1 LAPHRAGTVLRVRIR
16 VIDAFTEKPFA
27 GNPAGVCLLDDGFPD
42 AAWMQSVAAEMNH
55 SETAFAHPREDGGW
69 ELRWFTPKVEVKLCG
84 HATLATVHALHSDG
98 LIGDSVRFHCLSGV
112 LTAAVAEE
120 ITLDFPAAPPVEI
133 DAPPGVTEALGAAP
147 AEILGTGALNDLLT
161 VFDDE
166 ATVRGLAPDFA
177 AVARISD
184 FRAII
189 ATAPGADFDY
199 VSRFFAPR
207 VGIDEDPVTGGAHT
221 ALAPYW
227 AARLSRDPLVG
238 FQASPRGGV
247 VGTSVH
253 GDRVHLRGR
262 AVTVLDGTLA
272 VNTP

>member
-1 LAPHRAGTVLRVRIR
+1 MRIR
-16 VIDAFTEKPFA
+16 VIDAFTAKPFA
-27 GNPAGVCLLDDGFPD
+27 GNPAGVCLLDDGFPGD
-42 AAWMQSVAAEMNH
+42 AWMQSVAAEMNH
-55 SETAFAHPREDGGW
+55 SETAFAHPREDGEW

-98 LIGDSVRFHCLSGV
+98 LIDGSVRFHCLSGV
-112 LTAAVAEE
+112 LSAQVDEE
-120 ITLDFPAAPPVEI
+120 ITLDFPASPPEPI
-133 DAPPGVTEALGAAP
+133 DPPADVAEALGAAP
-147 AEILGTGALNDLLT
+147 AEIHGTGALNDLLA
-161 VFDDE
+161 VFEDE
-166 ATVRGLAPDFA
+166 SQVRALAPDYR
-177 AVARISD
+177 AVAALGGY
-184 FRAII
+184 RAVI
-189 ATAPGADFDY
+189 ATAPGSGDFDY

-227 AARLSRDPLVG
+227 AARLGRDPLVG

>member
-1 LAPHRAGTVLRVRIR
+1 MKLPYWHV
-16 VIDAFTEKPFA
+16 DAFASRPFA
-27 GNPAGVCLLDDGFPD
+27 GNQAAVMPLDEWLPD
-42 AAWMQSVAAEMNH
+42 ATLQAIGEENNFA
-55 SETAFAHPREDGGW
+55 ETAFVVRDATGECDW

-84 HATLATVHALHSDG
+84 HATLATVHALRSDS
-98 LIGDSVRFHCLSGV
+98 LIGDAVRFHCLSGV
-112 LTAAVAEE
+112 LSAEAGEE
-120 ITLDFPAAPPVEI
+120 ITLDFPASPHEQI
-133 DAPPGVTEALGAAP
+133 DAPPGVAEALGAEP
-147 AEILGTGALNDLLT
+147 AEIHGTGALNDLLT
-161 VFDDE
+161 VFEDE
-166 ATVRGLAPDFA
+166 ATVRDLSPDFA
-177 AVARISD
+177 AIKALDS
-184 FRAII
+184 FRAVI
-189 ATAPGADFDY
+189 ATAPGSDYDY

-227 AARLSRDPLVG
+227 AARLGRDPLVG

-253 GDRVHLRGR
+253 GDRVRLRGR

>member
-1 LAPHRAGTVLRVRIR
+1 VRIR
-16 VIDAFTEKPFA
+16 VIDAFTAEPFG
-27 GNPAGVCLLDDGFPD
+27 GNPAGVCLLSDGFPD
-42 AAWMQSVAAEMNH
+42 DAWMQSVATEMNH
-55 SETAFAHPREDGGW
+55 SETAFAHPREDGDW
-69 ELRWFTPKVEVKLCG
+69 ELRWFTPQVEVKLCG

-112 LTAAVAEE
+112 LAAEVGEE
-120 ITLDFPAAPPVEI
+120 ITLDFPASPHEDI
-133 DAPPGVTEALGAAP
+133 DAPNVADALGAAP
-147 AEILGTGALNDLLT
+147 AHVYGTGALNDLLA

-166 ATVRGLAPDFA
+166 NVVRALAPDFA
-177 AVARISD
+177 AITGIAE

-189 ATAPGADFDY
+189 ATAPGSDSYDY

-227 AARLSRDPLVG
+227 ASRLGRDPLVG

-253 GDRVHLRGR
+253 GDRVRLRGR
-262 AVTVLDGTLA
+262 AVTVLDGTLT
-272 VNTP
+272 VKIP